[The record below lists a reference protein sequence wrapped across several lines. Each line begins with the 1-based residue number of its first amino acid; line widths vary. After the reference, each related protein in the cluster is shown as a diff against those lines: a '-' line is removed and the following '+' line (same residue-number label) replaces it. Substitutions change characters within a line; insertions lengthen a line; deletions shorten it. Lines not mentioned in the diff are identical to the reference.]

1 MGGLD
6 EGMKQQYWEDNKI
19 YLKKERERERD
30 LKEIDGYEVIKQKGK

>member
-6 EGMKQQYWEDNKI
+6 EGTKQQYWEDNKI
-19 YLKKERERERD
+19 YLKRERD

>member
-6 EGMKQQYWEDNKI
+6 EGMKQQYWEDNNI
-19 YLKKERERERD
+19 YLKKERERD